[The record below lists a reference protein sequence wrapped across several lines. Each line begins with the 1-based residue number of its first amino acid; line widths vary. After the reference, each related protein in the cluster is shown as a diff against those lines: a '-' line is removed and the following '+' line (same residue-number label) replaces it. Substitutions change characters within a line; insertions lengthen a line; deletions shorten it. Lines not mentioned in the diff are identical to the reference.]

1 MEVHFFVDRPHSMPQ
16 RQARA
21 LLIDLLSDVLER
33 VAYGE
38 DAGEVADLLC
48 RRAEILAPGAICS
61 ILCVDEELKLRPLA
75 APSLPAH
82 YSEALDG
89 LPIGPR
95 VGSCGTAA
103 FRGEPVEVS
112 DIESDDLWAEFKG
125 LALPLGL
132 RACWSSPIKT
142 RDGRVAGTFALYFR
156 DPRGPTE
163 HERQI
168 VARCTH
174 LCAVLIENNE
184 YRRRAHDEA
193 FIDAMSGLPNRAS
206 FDVRLEEMT
215 AEQGQFALLFA
226 DLDHLKR
233 VNDTL
238 GHAAG
243 DELIRIASE
252 RLKLVDPEVEVFR
265 LGGDEFAFIPRAC
278 RSEPQMVATAQSL
291 IDAVALPVAYRGMTL
306 APSLTAGG
314 VFQSATGFDKST
326 LYQNADFALYHAKDV
341 NRGGFVAFRQGMRTS
356 MTQRLRA
363 IAEVD
368 EALVEGR
375 VFPHYQPIVRLETA
389 EIVGLEAL
397 ARIRTRDG
405 VVMPAAS
412 FHRALSDPRIAY
424 ALTGQMLVQ
433 VAADIR
439 HWLKLGL
446 PLQHV
451 GFNITTADLQKGDLE
466 RRIASAFAD
475 GDEALMHL
483 ILEVNEAVFVNDD
496 MVANEIKSLRAKGI
510 LVALDDFG
518 TGFASLTHLLDF
530 PVDIMKIDK
539 SFIDRIVDDS
549 SSAVIVQALL
559 DISRKL
565 GMRIVAEGVETKEQ
579 AETLMAMGCDLAQ
592 GYYFARPASAAITA
606 EMLDRFAHRPS
617 ARKPGVSELVAAT
630 ARLQRRA
637 Y

>member
-1 MEVHFFVDRPHSMPQ
+1 MEVHSRPDQLYSMPQ
-16 RQARA
+16 RPAKA
-21 LLIDLLSDVLER
+21 LLIDLLSDVLEM

-38 DAGEVADLLC
+38 DAGEVGDLLC
-48 RRAEILAPGAICS
+48 RRAETFAPEVICS
-61 ILCVDEELKLRPLA
+61 ILYVDDERKLRPLA
-75 APSLPAH
+75 APSLPEH
-82 YSEALDG
+82 YSAALDG
-89 LPIGPR
+89 LPVGPK

-103 FRGEPVEVS
+103 FRGEPVEVD
-112 DIESDDLWAEFKG
+112 DIENDELWADFKA

-142 RDGRVAGTFALYFR
+142 RDGRVVGTFAFYYR
-156 DPRGPTE
+156 KPRGPTA

-184 YRRRAHDEA
+184 FRRRAHDEA

-215 AEQGQFALLFA
+215 AEQRQFALLFA

-243 DELIRIASE
+243 DELIRIAST
-252 RLKLVDPEVEVFR
+252 RLKSVSPDVEAFR
-265 LGGDEFAFIPRAC
+265 LGGDEFAFILRAC
-278 RSEPQMVATAQSL
+278 ESEPQMVAIAQSL
-291 IDAVALPVAYRGMTL
+291 IQAVGQPVEYQGMTL
-306 APSLTAGG
+306 QPSLTAGG
-314 VFQSATGFDKST
+314 VFQGETGSDKNT

-341 NRGGFVAFRQGMRTS
+341 NRGGFVSFRQGMRTT

-368 EALVEGR
+368 EALAEGR
-375 VFPHYQPIVRLETA
+375 ILPHYQPIVRLGTA

-405 VVMPAAS
+405 GIMAAAE
-412 FHRALSDPRIAY
+412 FHCALSDPRIAY
-424 ALTGQMLVQ
+424 ALTSQMLVQ

-439 HWLKLGL
+439 HWLALGL

-466 RRIASAFAD
+466 RRVAAAFSD
-475 GDEALMHL
+475 GEEALRHL

-496 MVANEIKSLRAKGI
+496 MVADEIKSLRGKGI

-539 SFIDRIVDDS
+539 SFIDRIVDDP

-579 AETLMAMGCDLAQ
+579 AERLMEMGCTMGQ

-606 EMLDRFAHRPS
+606 ELLTRFAHRPS
-617 ARKPGVSELVAAT
+617 DKTRSIASRTAAT
-630 ARLQRRA
+630 GQRARRA
-637 Y
+637 R